1 MLNPPIPTNEAERL
15 KALQRYEVLDTPRE
29 EAFDS
34 LTELAIKRFGVP
46 IAVVSMVDHDRQWF
60 KSCQG
65 LDVTQTDR
73 RLAFCAH
80 AILSEQ
86 PLVVNDA
93 QQDGRFAD
101 NPLVTGEPHIRFYAG
116 APLTTPDGYNL
127 GTLCIIDRKPR
138 SFSAEESAY
147 LARLASMVT
156 ARLELRLA
164 AVQGQQVDEALA
176 KQLNQTE
183 D

>member
-1 MLNPPIPTNEAERL
+1 MINPPIPSNEAERL
-15 KALQRYEVLDTPRE
+15 KALQRYGVLDTPRE

-80 AILSEQ
+80 AILSDQ
-86 PLVVNDA
+86 TLVVNDA
-93 QQDGRFAD
+93 QQDERFVD
-101 NPLVTGEPHIRFYAG
+101 NPLV
-116 APLTTPDGYNL
+116 
-127 GTLCIIDRKPR
+127 
-138 SFSAEESAY
+138 
-147 LARLASMVT
+147 
-156 ARLELRLA
+156 
-164 AVQGQQVDEALA
+164 
-176 KQLNQTE
+176 
-183 D
+183 

>member
-1 MLNPPIPTNEAERL
+1 MINPPIPPNEAERL
-15 KALQRYEVLDTPRE
+15 KALQRYGVLDTPRE
-29 EAFDS
+29 EAFDN

-80 AILSEQ
+80 AILSDQ
-86 PLVVNDA
+86 PLVVSDA
-93 QQDGRFAD
+93 HQDERFVD
-101 NPLVTGEPHIRFYAG
+101 NPLVTGDPHIRFYAG

-138 SFSAEESAY
+138 SFSAEEEAY
-147 LARLASMVT
+147 LTRLATMVT

-164 AVQGQQVDEALA
+164 TIQTQQMGEALET
-176 KQLNQTE
+176 QLGE
-183 D
+183 